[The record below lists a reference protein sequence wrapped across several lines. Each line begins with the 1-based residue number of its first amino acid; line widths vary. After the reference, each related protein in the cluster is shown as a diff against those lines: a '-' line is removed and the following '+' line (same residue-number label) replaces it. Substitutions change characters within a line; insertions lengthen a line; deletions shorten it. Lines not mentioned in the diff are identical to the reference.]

1 MKNPLLNTLAAIC
14 TALPLVF
21 VVYGPATAQVSTGCI
36 SGREAQQFV
45 EARRILSLD
54 RALQAAGVAANRII
68 SRGAEVC
75 DIDGSPY
82 YRVNIMDE
90 YGDSKPIDLPAQGE

>member
-1 MKNPLLNTLAAIC
+1 M
-14 TALPLVF
+14 ALPLVF
-21 VVYGPATAQVSTGCI
+21 AGGGPAAAQDSGCI

-54 RALQAAGVAANRII
+54 RAMEAAGLAANRII

>member
-14 TALPLVF
+14 TALQLVF
-21 VVYGPATAQVSTGCI
+21 AVGGPAAAQVSTGCI

-54 RALQAAGVAANRII
+54 RAMQAAGVAPNRII

-90 YGDSKPIDLPAQGE
+90 YGDSKPIDLPAQGQ

>member
-21 VVYGPATAQVSTGCI
+21 AVGSPATAQVSTDCI

-54 RALQAAGVAANRII
+54 RAMEAAGVAPNRII

-90 YGDSKPIDLPAQGE
+90 YGDSKPIDLPAQGQ

>member
-1 MKNPLLNTLAAIC
+1 MKKQHLNTLAAI
-14 TALPLVF
+14 TLALPLFFAVSGAA
-21 VVYGPATAQVSTGCI
+21 VAQDGCI

-45 EARRILSLD
+45 EARRIMSLD
-54 RALQAAGVAANRII
+54 RAMQAAGVAANRVI

-82 YRVNIMDE
+82 YRVNVMDE
-90 YGDSKPIDLPAQGE
+90 YGDSKPVDLPAEGN

>member
-1 MKNPLLNTLAAIC
+1 MFV
-14 TALPLVF
+14 ALPLVF
-21 VVYGPATAQVSTGCI
+21 AVSGTAPAQDGCI

-45 EARRILSLD
+45 EARRIVSLD
-54 RALQAAGVAANRII
+54 RAMQAAGVAANRVI

-90 YGDSKPIDLPAQGE
+90 YGDSKPIDLPAGVD